1 MVYVYPY
8 TFGQSSIR
16 TFFSFELKVQ
26 RYLPVTMFSPNLEV
40 ATHIFLPLKRH
51 GVGAKVDISFPIST
65 KVALQNMRKQ
75 LKQFREPWL
84 MSLSEIRNIHFIIKF
99 TIFSTIFCFFST
111 IFWISNDFWGFSTI
125 FWFSNDFFKTRQ
137 GFFWYVFKDTNDFFK
152 TCQKDCQRVSKR
164 L

>member
-1 MVYVYPY
+1 
-8 TFGQSSIR
+8 
-16 TFFSFELKVQ
+16 
-26 RYLPVTMFSPNLEV
+26 MFSPNLEV

-99 TIFSTIFCFFST
+99 TIFSTIFCFFQRFFGFPT
-111 IFWISNDFWGFSTI
+111 IFGVFQRFFGFPTI
-125 FWFSNDFFKTRQ
+125 FSKHARDFFGMFSKTPTI
-137 GFFWYVFKDTNDFFK
+137 FSKHAKKIVSVFQKDTNDFFELL
-152 TCQKDCQRVSKR
+152 KDC
-164 L
+164 